1 MAYSLPRGDA
11 ADAPDRTQTAYHP
24 MNTFVLDKDRQY
36 QQQFADMYFLRLAK
50 IKPAV
55 KKIAEEAW
63 KDTVIG
69 GEEAKHMDRVLDVR
83 QGELCWVAGT
93 VYMDMPLKPDV
104 LEDVTKDVSLQNNIY
119 RSWGE
124 PKAPRTDSHPALDLC
139 STHPKQVF
147 LRRRP

>member
-1 MAYSLPRGDA
+1 
-11 ADAPDRTQTAYHP
+11 
-24 MNTFVLDKDRQY
+24 
-36 QQQFADMYFLRLAK
+36 MYFLRLAK

-69 GEEAKHMDRVLDVR
+69 GEAAKHMDRVLDVR

-104 LEDVTKDVSLQNNIY
+104 LEDVTKDVSRQNIN

-124 PKAPRTDSHPALDLC
+124 LRCPRTDSHTSAGSLPRPRVTSISPSKAVTPSCWRMSRAVC
-139 STHPKQVF
+139 SSSETSSSQ
-147 LRRRP
+147 